1 MAPPAATSMMSRPG
15 FMASLLEPAPG
26 RLAFALRLSLIC
38 ALSTYLVE
46 RYQTPE
52 PALTAYLVFFLNK
65 PDRGT
70 SLILHAAMVI
80 LITILIA
87 GILCTAQVVIDYP
100 FWRLGSMAALS
111 CGLLFLASASRLR
124 PIAATIALIVA
135 YALDLVGSAPA
146 GEVVVRGLLYAWLMV
161 ALPAGAS
168 LMVNAL
174 LAPSPLRCARQ
185 AIAGRLELI
194 ARSVASPGPKVA
206 AEREA
211 ALREGNQALL
221 KWLKLARFERSG
233 DPMEL
238 PRLREASGSS
248 FALLT
253 LTERLAPDVTGR
265 DAPVSAELVRLLRE
279 AAAAIHR
286 GDCPETLRLPLDAAA
301 LAAMTPETRDALNRL
316 ASILAAFGMAPPAP
330 PPTQPARKG
339 FFLPD
344 AFTNPD
350 HRHYAFKTTAAAFF
364 CYVTYMLL
372 DWPGIHTC
380 FITCYIVSLG
390 TTGETVEKL
399 GLRLLGC
406 LAGAALGTAAMLWLI
421 PELTSIEALL
431 ALVFAGALLAGWI
444 AAGSERIAYAGYQL
458 AFAFFLCV
466 LQGAAPAFDLTI
478 ARDRVIGILF
488 GNLVAYLMFTRVWP
502 VSIGQRIDTLL
513 LGLLRQLAAVAL
525 VRGDRARQGRA
536 AEVWATLATLEQ
548 HLDLSRLE
556 PRSIRPPEAA
566 LRPRERL
573 LDIIRPLAGNLLF
586 LSDRHGRELIHAGR
600 QLERMAEQ
608 FDARVVS
615 PLRVNAGLPS
625 ASAGSETSRKCAG
638 DSPFGAGNDRPLAE
652 LEHIIGLLQPITSGD
667 ARVTA

>member
-1 MAPPAATSMMSRPG
+1 MPHPG
-15 FMASLLEPAPG
+15 FVTHLLEPTPG

-80 LITILIA
+80 LITVLIA
-87 GILCTAQVVIDYP
+87 GILFAADVVIDYP

-161 ALPAGAS
+161 ALPAGVS
-168 LMVNAL
+168 LMVNAI
-174 LAPSPLRCARQ
+174 LAPSPLRCARL
-185 AIAGRLELI
+185 AIAERLELI
-194 ARSVASPGPKVA
+194 AHSLESPGSKMA
-206 AEREA
+206 AERER
-211 ALREGNQALL
+211 ALCEGNQAIA
-221 KWLKLARFERSG
+221 KWLKLAHLERSG
-233 DPMEL
+233 DPVERR
-238 PRLREASGSS
+238 RLREAAGSS
-248 FALLT
+248 FALLA
-253 LTERLAPDVTGR
+253 LTERLAPAITR
-265 DAPVSAELVRLLRE
+265 QNAPLCVELVRLLRE
-279 AAAAIHR
+279 AAVAIRR
-286 GDCPETLRLPLDAAA
+286 GDCPETLRLPLDAVS
-301 LAAMTPETRDALNRL
+301 LAAVTPEARDALLRL
-316 ASILAAFGMAPPAP
+316 AGILSDFGIAPPVVTPA
-330 PPTQPARKG
+330 QPARKG

-344 AFTNPD
+344 AFTNPE
-350 HRHYAFKTTAAAFF
+350 HRHYAFKTTAAALF
-364 CYVTYMLL
+364 CYVTYTLL

-399 GLRLLGC
+399 GLRLFGC

-421 PELTSIEALL
+421 PELTSIEALM
-431 ALVFAGALLAGWI
+431 ALVFVGALLAGWI
-444 AAGSERIAYAGYQL
+444 AAGSERIAYAGYQV

-502 VSIGQRIDTLL
+502 VSIGQRIDRLL
-513 LGLLRQLAAVAL
+513 LGVLRQLAAMPR
-525 VRGDRARQGRA
+525 VRGDRERQGRA
-536 AEVWATLATLEQ
+536 AEVWGTLATLEK

-566 LRPRERL
+566 LQPRERL
-573 LDIIRPLAGNLLF
+573 LDIIRLLAGNLLF
-586 LSDRHGRELIHAGR
+586 LSDRNARELIRAGR
-600 QLERMAEQ
+600 QLEWMADQ
-608 FDARVVS
+608 FDARVVF
-615 PLRVNAGLPS
+615 PRRVSADPPS
-625 ASAGSETSRKCAG
+625 ASAGPDTSRQRPAQLP
-638 DSPFGAGNDRPLAE
+638 SGAWIDGPLADLGHTLDE
-652 LEHIIGLLQPITSGD
+652 LQPMATGD
-667 ARVTA
+667 TRAAA

>member
-1 MAPPAATSMMSRPG
+1 MPRPG
-15 FMASLLEPAPG
+15 FMASLLEPTPG
-26 RLAFALRLSLIC
+26 RLAFALRLGLIC

-52 PALTAYLVFFLNK
+52 PALTTYLVFFLNK

-70 SLILHAAMVI
+70 SLIVHAAMVL

-87 GILCTAQVVIDYP
+87 GILIAADVVIDYP

-161 ALPAGAS
+161 ALPAGVS
-168 LMVNAL
+168 LMVNAI

-185 AIAGRLELI
+185 AIASRLELI
-194 ARSVASPGPKVA
+194 AHSLESPGPTVT
-206 AEREA
+206 AERER
-211 ALREGNQALL
+211 ALREGNQAIT
-221 KWLKLARFERSG
+221 KWLKLAHIERSG
-233 DPMEL
+233 DPVERR
-238 PRLREASGSS
+238 RLREAGGSS
-248 FALLT
+248 FALLA
-253 LTERLAPDVTGR
+253 LTERLAPAVTGR
-265 DAPVSAELVRLLRE
+265 NAPIRAELVRLLGE
-279 AAAAIHR
+279 AAVAIRR
-286 GDCPETLRLPLDAAA
+286 GDCPETLRLPLDAVS
-301 LAAMTPETRDALNRL
+301 LAAMTPETRDALHRL
-316 ASILAAFGMAPPAP
+316 AGLLSGFGITPPAP
-330 PPTQPARKG
+330 PSAQPARKG

-344 AFTNPD
+344 AFTNPE
-350 HRHYAFKTTAAAFF
+350 HRHYAFKTTAAALF

-399 GLRLLGC
+399 GLRLFGC

-421 PELTSIEALL
+421 PELTSIEALM
-431 ALVFAGALLAGWI
+431 ALVFVGALLAGWI
-444 AAGSERIAYAGYQL
+444 AAGSERIAYAGYQA

-478 ARDRVIGILF
+478 ARDRVVGILF

-502 VSIGQRIDTLL
+502 VSIGQRIDILL
-513 LGLLRQLAAVAL
+513 LGLLRQLAAMPR
-525 VRGDRARQGRA
+525 VRGDRERQGRA
-536 AEVWATLATLEQ
+536 AEFWATLATLEK

-566 LRPRERL
+566 LQPRERL
-573 LDIIRPLAGNLLF
+573 LDILRPLAGNLLF
-586 LSDRHGRELIHAGR
+586 LTDRQGRELIRAGR
-600 QLERMAEQ
+600 QLEWMADQ
-608 FDARVVS
+608 FDARIVS
-615 PLRVNAGLPS
+615 HLRVSAALAP
-625 ASAGSETSRKCAG
+625 ASAGPDTSRQRPAQL
-638 DSPFGAGNDRPLAE
+638 PFSAWIDGPLAD
-652 LEHIIGLLQPITSGD
+652 LERTLDELQPMATGD
-667 ARVTA
+667 TRAAA

>member
-1 MAPPAATSMMSRPG
+1 MAPPAATSTMPRPG
-15 FMASLLEPAPG
+15 CIASLLEPAPG

-70 SLILHAAMVI
+70 SLILHAAMLI

-87 GILCTAQVVIDYP
+87 GILFAAHVVIDYP

-233 DPMEL
+233 DPEEWR
-238 PRLREASGSS
+238 RLREASGSS
-248 FALLT
+248 FALLA

-265 DAPVSAELVRLLRE
+265 EARVSAELARLLRE
-279 AAAAIHR
+279 AAAAIRR
-286 GDCPETLRLPLDAAA
+286 GDCPETLHLPLDTAA
-301 LAAMTPETRDALNRL
+301 LAAMSPDTRAKLQRV
-316 ASILAAFGMAPPAP
+316 AGILAAFAVSSPVMPPPPGPPA
-330 PPTQPARKG
+330 RRG

-344 AFTNPD
+344 AFTNPE
-350 HRHYAFKTTAAAFF
+350 HRHYAFKTTAAALF

-406 LAGAALGTAAMLWLI
+406 LAGAALGTAAMIWLI

-458 AFAFFLCV
+458 AFAYFLCV

-488 GNLVAYLMFTRVWP
+488 GNMVAYLMFTRVWP
-502 VSIGQRIDTLL
+502 VSIGQRIDALL
-513 LGLLRQLAAVAL
+513 LGLLRNLTAMTRA
-525 VRGDRARQGRA
+525 RGDRERQGCA
-536 AEVWATLATLEQ
+536 AELWTRLATLEK

-556 PRSIRPPEAA
+556 PGSIRPSEAA

-573 LDIIRPLAGNLLF
+573 LELIQPLAGNLLWMTDSQGQAF
-586 LSDRHGRELIHAGR
+586 SRLGRR
-600 QLERMAEQ
+600 LERIEER
-608 FDARVVS
+608 FDARTSTSARSARFSFSYGSLVLS
-615 PLRVNAGLPS
+615 PVKYACRTKKLSSL
-625 ASAGSETSRKCAG
+625 
-638 DSPFGAGNDRPLAE
+638 
-652 LEHIIGLLQPITSGD
+652 
-667 ARVTA
+667 

>member
-1 MAPPAATSMMSRPG
+1 MPHPG
-15 FMASLLEPAPG
+15 FVTHLLEPTPG

-87 GILCTAQVVIDYP
+87 GILSAAQVVIDYP

-161 ALPAGAS
+161 ALPAGVS
-168 LMVNAL
+168 LMVNAI

-194 ARSVASPGPKVA
+194 ARRVETPGPKVA

-221 KWLKLARFERSG
+221 KWLKFARFERSG

-248 FALLT
+248 FALLA

-265 DAPVSAELVRLLRE
+265 DAPAHADLVRLLRE
-279 AAAAIHR
+279 AAAAIRR

-301 LAAMTPETRDALNRL
+301 LAAMTPETRDALSRL
-316 ASILAAFGMAPPAP
+316 AGLLAGFGITPPAP
-330 PPTQPARKG
+330 PSAQPARKG

-502 VSIGQRIDTLL
+502 VSIGRRIDTLL
-513 LGLLRQLAAVAL
+513 LGLLRQLAALAL
-525 VRGDRARQGRA
+525 VRGDRARQSRA
-536 AEVWATLATLEQ
+536 AEVWATLATLEK

-556 PRSIRPPEAA
+556 PRPIRPPEAA

-586 LSDRHGRELIHAGR
+586 LSDRQGRELIRAGR

-615 PLRVNAGLPS
+615 PLRVNAGPPS
-625 ASAGSETSRKCAG
+625 ASAGPDTSRKFAG
-638 DSPFGAGNDRPLAE
+638 EIPFGARIDRPLAE

>member
-1 MAPPAATSMMSRPG
+1 MAAPAAASTMPHPG
-15 FMASLLEPAPG
+15 FVTHLLEPTPG

-87 GILCTAQVVIDYP
+87 GILFAADVVIDYP

-161 ALPAGAS
+161 ALPAGVS
-168 LMVNAL
+168 LMVNAI

-185 AIAGRLELI
+185 AIARRLELI
-194 ARSVASPGPKVA
+194 AHSLENHDPKVT
-206 AEREA
+206 AERER
-211 ALREGNQALL
+211 ALREGNQAIA
-221 KWLKLARFERSG
+221 KWLKLAHLERSG
-233 DPMEL
+233 DPVERR
-238 PRLREASGSS
+238 RLREAAGSS
-248 FALLT
+248 FALLA
-253 LTERLAPDVTGR
+253 LTERLAPAITGQN
-265 DAPVSAELVRLLRE
+265 APVCVELVRLLRE
-279 AAAAIHR
+279 AAVAIRR
-286 GDCPETLRLPLDAAA
+286 GDCPETLRLPLDAVS
-301 LAAMTPETRDALNRL
+301 LAAVTPEARDALLRL
-316 ASILAAFGMAPPAP
+316 AGILSDFGIAPPVVTPA
-330 PPTQPARKG
+330 QPARKG

-344 AFTNPD
+344 AFTNPE
-350 HRHYAFKTTAAAFF
+350 HRHYAFKTTAAALF
-364 CYVTYMLL
+364 CYVTYTLL

-399 GLRLLGC
+399 GLRLFGC

-421 PELTSIEALL
+421 PELTSIEALM
-431 ALVFAGALLAGWI
+431 ALVFVGALLAGWI
-444 AAGSERIAYAGYQL
+444 AAGSERIAYAGYQV

-502 VSIGQRIDTLL
+502 VSIGQRIDRLL
-513 LGLLRQLAAVAL
+513 LGVLRQLAAMPR
-525 VRGDRARQGRA
+525 VRGDRERQGRA
-536 AEVWATLATLEQ
+536 AEVWATLATLEK

-566 LRPRERL
+566 LQPRERL
-573 LDIIRPLAGNLLF
+573 LDIIRLLAGNLLF
-586 LSDRHGRELIHAGR
+586 LSDRNARELIRAGK
-600 QLERMAEQ
+600 QLEWMADQ
-608 FDARVVS
+608 FDARVVF
-615 PLRVNAGLPS
+615 PRRVSAALAP
-625 ASAGSETSRKCAG
+625 ASAGPDTSRQRPAQL
-638 DSPFGAGNDRPLAE
+638 PFGAWVGGPLAD
-652 LEHIIGLLQPITSGD
+652 LEHTLDELQPMAAGD
-667 ARVTA
+667 THAVA